1 MTRMPC
7 SALMPDGRRCHHA
20 AAPHGLFCPGHAPHP
35 PDSEVARRA
44 AEGLQPFSCTALR
57 QWLLGMLQAEMLAL
71 CAADLP
77 PLDRANAISDLGE
90 LFLQALPS
98 SEEVDSRIAE
108 LEVRTGD
115 MERQLDRW

>member
-20 AAPHGLFCPGHAPHP
+20 AAPHGLFCPGHTPHP
-35 PDSEVARRA
+35 PDSEAARTTA
-44 AEGLQPFSCTALR
+44 AGLEPFSSPALR
-57 QWLLGMLQAEMLAL
+57 QWLLGVLQAEMLAL

-98 SEEVDSRIAE
+98 GEEIDSRIAE
-108 LEVRTGD
+108 LEVRTSD
-115 MERQLDRW
+115 VERQMDRW